1 MIIMYGQT
9 AMRLTGIILWIL
21 AIIILM
27 ATYGVLAKPMLE
39 SELSKGFFEKKS
51 IYYDVSL
58 VLSVLFLTIGTFLI
72 VYPFKK
78 SK

>member
-1 MIIMYGQT
+1 MDGKT
-9 AMRLTGIILWIL
+9 AMRLAGIILWLL

-27 ATYGVLAKPMLE
+27 ATYGILAKPMLE
-39 SELSKGFFEKKS
+39 SELSKGLFEKKP
-51 IYYDVSL
+51 IYYDGSL
-58 VLSVLFLTIGTFLI
+58 VLSILFLTIGTFLI